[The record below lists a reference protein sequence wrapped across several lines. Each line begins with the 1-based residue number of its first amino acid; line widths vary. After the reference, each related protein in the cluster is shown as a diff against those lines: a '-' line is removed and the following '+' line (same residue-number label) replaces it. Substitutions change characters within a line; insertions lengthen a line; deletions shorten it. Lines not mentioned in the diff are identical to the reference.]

1 MKVSREFVEVIS
13 FGNVSSNLNQIRNKI
28 NQIGSFQYAII
39 KNQDKFPKLYIDI
52 DAMKSL
58 SSKGLTLGN
67 KAAILVTGFKFQLK
81 DKNSAFD
88 LGGVDLFKEIID
100 LTTKL
105 DNARVF
111 VKIERG
117 YHFSID
123 EKKQNSEIG
132 WKIIIRT
139 DNTEILNLIKFH
151 LNPKGIRTGY
161 SFFKKYP
168 VLTKNSLES
177 IIPKNYRNFNYG
189 NISIGVSN
197 KCGKIKIDD
206 DENPHTLLVGTTGS
220 GKSTMVLRIIED
232 LSRKQDWKIILIDP
246 HGETGNK
253 LLKVLNNV
261 YEISPYEGRGINL
274 LSGLPNGDVYRLA
287 EDITTIIKSL
297 RETQYNEQF
306 FGPRME
312 NIIIKGIV
320 ELSKEKGSTLY
331 DLYRILDK
339 KTSLVNENI
348 KNSEFIEEINKMSE
362 EELSSSVRAIGRLV
376 LNPAL
381 RNIICAKSE
390 KSILELSDD
399 KIISIN
405 MDRSVLGYENS
416 RILSNLFLV
425 RIWQE
430 IQSIKINK
438 KILLILEESQ
448 DYLSN
453 ILFDVTSAGR
463 KYGLRVFLV
472 TTSLLSLEER
482 LRNKIFSNIGNI
494 IFMKLSLWDS
504 QFIKREIGM
513 EIHVESSLHFYY
525 LANGKVINGEI
536 NPVEIQNSIRKP
548 LAIKNAIDY
557 DEEIRKDIVEIL
569 DQMDSYREIFF
580 IMPEFYLFLNR
591 DKSLV
596 LKILKEELEKR
607 QNIVYVKRVDVD
619 FKGIKGRYQCFKL
632 SPKNPGT
639 SGLEK
644 FFVEFSEYLESNF
657 RKMSVFDSE
666 VKF

>member
-67 KAAILVTGFKFQLK
+67 KAAILVTGFKFKLK

-100 LTTKL
+100 LSTKL

-151 LNPKGIRTGY
+151 LNPKGTRTGY

-607 QNIVYVKRVDVD
+607 KNIVYVKRVDVD

>member
-1 MKVSREFVEVIS
+1 M
-13 FGNVSSNLNQIRNKI
+13 
-28 NQIGSFQYAII
+28 
-39 KNQDKFPKLYIDI
+39 
-52 DAMKSL
+52 
-58 SSKGLTLGN
+58 
-67 KAAILVTGFKFQLK
+67 
-81 DKNSAFD
+81 
-88 LGGVDLFKEIID
+88 
-100 LTTKL
+100 
-105 DNARVF
+105 
-111 VKIERG
+111 
-117 YHFSID
+117 
-123 EKKQNSEIG
+123 
-132 WKIIIRT
+132 
-139 DNTEILNLIKFH
+139 
-151 LNPKGIRTGY
+151 
-161 SFFKKYP
+161 
-168 VLTKNSLES
+168 
-177 IIPKNYRNFNYG
+177 
-189 NISIGVSN
+189 
-197 KCGKIKIDD
+197 
-206 DENPHTLLVGTTGS
+206 GTTGS

-376 LNPAL
+376 LNPTL
-381 RNIICAKSE
+381 RNIICAKTD